1 MKIEIIG
8 SGALGMLFG
17 GMLAASGE
25 EVAFW
30 TRTAEQAANLREHG
44 IVVKGP
50 NGSTSYI
57 APDGISANSI
67 EEAMERNESDR
78 PDWILL
84 TVKQRHIDTELLS
97 RMKARMGSKTKIAC
111 FQNGVGHIEK
121 IKASFADHSVY
132 AVITT
137 EGAKREGGPVV
148 IRAGHGATRI
158 GIPGYSGFGNL
169 EGFKAE
175 KNEKAKEAEESLVN
189 RLKKAGFESFLSN
202 DIDKEIYRKLLINAV
217 INPLTALLRIPNGE
231 LLEDTDRTE
240 LIRQLCEEGIRVYQA
255 CNIPYDPDMYS
266 IIAGVCRSTSVNTS
280 SMLKDVLEGLPTE
293 VDYINGYL
301 VEMARS
307 VNLEVPGHETLWRL
321 IRALPA

>member
-1 MKIEIIG
+1 MKIEVIG

-30 TRTAEQAANLREHG
+30 TRTAEQAATLRECG
-44 IVVKGP
+44 IVVKGQDDSVLHITP
-50 NGSTSYI
+50 NTFT
-57 APDGISANSI
+57 ATPMA
-67 EEAMERNESDR
+67 EATEKTRQDT

-84 TVKQRHIDTELLS
+84 TVKQRHIDASLLS
-97 RMKARMGSKTKIAC
+97 GMKARVGNNTKIAC

-121 IKASFADHSVY
+121 IKTSFGGNSVY

-137 EGAKREGGPVV
+137 EGAKREEGSVV
-148 IRAGHGATRI
+148 IRAGQGATRI
-158 GIPGYSGFGNL
+158 GIPGYSRFANL
-169 EGFKAE
+169 AESGVE
-175 KNEKAKEAEESLVN
+175 KNEASKKAGESLVN
-189 RLKKAGFESFLSN
+189 RLQKAGFESFLSN

-231 LLEDTDRTE
+231 LLDGEDRVE

-255 CNIPYDPDMYS
+255 CSIPYDSDMHA
-266 IIAGVCRSTSVNTS
+266 IIADVCRSTSTNTS

-293 VDYINGYL
+293 VDYINGHL

-307 VNLEVPGHETLWRL
+307 VNLQVPGHETLWRL